1 MGFEM
6 LYRHWRTGCH
16 FVGGTSLTVS
26 IKQRHRAFQLTS
38 GTCDSPPA
46 DWSEALDVSD
56 SPICFLVK

>member
-6 LYRHWRTGCH
+6 LYRHWRTGS
-16 FVGGTSLTVS
+16 SLTVS

-46 DWSEALDVSD
+46 DMSEALDVSD